1 MADFG
6 ENFRAGREKVL
17 CPLCTLHLDSQDM
30 GPACPIIRRDI
41 NMSGNFSD
49 LYNNYARKEIIEDM
63 EKVIEY
69 RARKKQNNSAIN
81 GPCVTVS
88 PGTHVLLETSVS

>member
-17 CPLCTLHLDSQDM
+17 YILCNLHLDSQDM
-30 GPACPIIRRDI
+30 CPACPVLRKYLNRT
-41 NMSGNFSD
+41 GNYSD
-49 LYNNYARKEIIEDM
+49 LYSNNVSVETVADIEKAM
-63 EKVIEY
+63 EY
-69 RARKKQNNSAIN
+69 RSTQNQDNLAIN

-88 PGTHVLLETSVS
+88 IEDTCAA